1 MTNSAIYNVRL
12 TDIRESVCSKVMS
25 IRMKMSQLFN
35 RSHIAG
41 QKESPYNEHFSDVN
55 HFSYIQLVS
64 TLAILI
70 ILSIIIIL
78 TIFPAFITAPL
89 PVPAPEHNTITCGVI
104 LPLSGDLSTIG
115 TDILHGIEVAADE
128 FNTGDTADGRKIT
141 LQIKD
146 DKGDPNLSHALF
158 QEMQREGVPVVIGSY
173 STNLTLKMAE
183 ETKQVD
189 SSVLLSPQ
197 ANGEALYGISPRFYQ
212 INPPIFYLAE
222 FIGKWV
228 SFSSDRVAILYC
240 DDEYGRSVMNNIA
253 SDLTNR
259 SIPVSTKKPINRDDT
274 DYAALSHSILD
285 SAPDT
290 IILIVYDN
298 RQIPIIRNLS
308 EAGFRG
314 QVILSE
320 SGLMNSLEKE
330 NSDVLSKFSLFTI
343 DSYTNLVPGIQSEH
357 FVSGYQKMFHQDPT
371 RTLAGY
377 GYDSMKVVIEALPPA
392 CDTHTLTAETIRK
405 GLEASR
411 YYGVSGPKV
420 FDSHHAAGSAQ
431 DRWVFRDGKFV
442 LMTTS
447 LV

>member
-1 MTNSAIYNVRL
+1 MAIG
-12 TDIRESVCSKVMS
+12 
-25 IRMKMSQLFN
+25 MKMSHSFN

-41 QKESPYNEHFSDVN
+41 QKESSYKEHFSDVN
-55 HFSYIQLVS
+55 HFSYIQIVS
-64 TLAILI
+64 ILAILI
-70 ILSIIIIL
+70 ILSIIIIH
-78 TIFPAFITAPL
+78 TIFPAFFTAPL
-89 PVPAPEHNTITCGVI
+89 PVPAPEHTTITCGVI
-104 LPLSGDLSTIG
+104 LPLSGDLSNIG

-146 DKGDPNLSHALF
+146 DKGDPNLSHSLF

-173 STNLTLKMAE
+173 STALTLRMAE

-189 SSVLLSPQ
+189 SSVLISPQ

-240 DDEYGRSVMNNIA
+240 DDEYGRSVMNYIV

-259 SIPVSTKKPINRDDT
+259 SIPVSIKEPIRREDT

-308 EAGFRG
+308 EAGFHG

-330 NSDVLSKFSLFTI
+330 NSDVLSQFSLFTI

-357 FVSGYQKMFHQDPT
+357 FVSAYQKKFNQDPT

-377 GYDSMKVVIEALPPA
+377 GYDSMKVVTEALPPA

-405 GLEASR
+405 GLDDSR

-431 DRWVFRDGKFV
+431 DRWIFRDGTFV